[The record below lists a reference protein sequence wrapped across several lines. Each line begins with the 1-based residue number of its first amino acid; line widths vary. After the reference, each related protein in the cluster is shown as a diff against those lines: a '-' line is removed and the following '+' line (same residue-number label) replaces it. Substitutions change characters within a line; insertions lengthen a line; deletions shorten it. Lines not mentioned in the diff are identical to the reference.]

1 MSRPYSLMIDP
12 GHGGK
17 DPGAVNKRL
26 GVKEKDIVLEI
37 GLLTRRYAMR
47 EDYLYMPYM
56 TRSCDKFVSLQGR
69 CEKAKLYGVQ
79 AFLSIHTNARP
90 SRGKYGIEIE
100 AWCFPGSKR
109 GRQFAQTIID
119 YLKLHLS
126 EMVPFYS
133 RGVKEG
139 RFVVLR
145 DTPMPAVL
153 VELGFLSDNE
163 EAVFLQDKDNQRLF
177 ARALADGSEYF
188 LEGGGL

>member
-26 GVKEKDIVLEI
+26 GEKEKDIVLEI

-109 GRQFAQTIID
+109 GR
-119 YLKLHLS
+119 
-126 EMVPFYS
+126 
-133 RGVKEG
+133 
-139 RFVVLR
+139 
-145 DTPMPAVL
+145 
-153 VELGFLSDNE
+153 
-163 EAVFLQDKDNQRLF
+163 
-177 ARALADGSEYF
+177 
-188 LEGGGL
+188 